1 MSVHTI
7 LSSSDIKGVEFY
19 VLGDNAV
26 EKLAT
31 AKIVNTSQFND
42 KAPIDGGLYDIR
54 MGTIN
59 MNIPCGTC
67 KRWVDKCPGHPG
79 YHPLNYPIIHHIY
92 AKYIPKNMNL
102 ICIHCN
108 RYIVNPALKYA
119 NGKYVYWDHPKY
131 MTEPGV
137 KPNYNAIISYMY
149 DKKTSKNTKAIYCD
163 YCNRVDDFLKSG
175 QDLKKFT
182 PFVIQPIYKKA
193 AKVINSDAF
202 DKFLTLE
209 EFSEFRAESKKYV
222 PNNKMRNINEYSIL
236 YFPRDFKM
244 RFEMMPDSELIKHG
258 ININSH
264 PKNFI
269 FYNLL
274 VPACMLRHVNRKK
287 NEVFNNFITSA
298 LENIINIDKKIDKS
312 VTYHDVSQYMVNMKL
327 AAEAAMRFSE
337 YISSSSTE
345 EKEITSINASIKGK
359 NGIIRSRML
368 GKLAARVSRCVITCN
383 VGNDIDEVNIP
394 NSFSEII
401 HFKET
406 VTIYNMKR
414 LQTYVNNKDKYPSC
428 NKINIAAENGKCVM
442 NNGTYTLRPRDIVSR
457 NIING
462 DTVPITRFP
471 SLFTTSTINM
481 RVLTYNEDK
490 ENNST
495 GMNVISCAAING
507 DFDGDTVSSF
517 QNISEHSRAQF
528 DILGNIARN
537 FTSGIDGSAIY
548 GQAQDTIA
556 GCGYLT
562 MSSTKFNIMQVKA
575 ILNGVPINTKLENRI
590 YSGRELFSMVMP
602 RITLEAPSPF
612 FKNQFIAKFGKF
624 SEDDK
629 VVKIVDGK
637 LISGI
642 VCDAM
647 IKIGKKNTIY
657 HIIYNYYGGEVALQV
672 IRNHQIIIRNFLR
685 LYGMTLD
692 YDSFILNEKSK
703 EMVRI
708 IQSGVLYKVD
718 QINRKLMNGEIVPP
732 SGVNIFNYVEKLII
746 EGIYR
751 NNKDKY
757 VAAVLSGVNINTNWL
772 VQMWLL
778 GSKGSF
784 DNIEKMLVTVGQ
796 VYLDS
801 KRTQFLL
808 DFRRTNIWSQ
818 QFSLSPESRGYVCDS
833 YSSGYTS
840 SDLYALS
847 REARNN
853 IITKG
858 LVTAD
863 AGTEGRNV
871 IKNSESLIIDNR
883 LFVSR
888 DNGTKILQFSA
899 GDDNIDHKNLFPSK
913 YVLFNKPDNFIRE
926 NYDAGL
932 VDKLIAE
939 RNEFAM
945 NSIHKERCNFS
956 FGSSNSVLS
965 PLNMPQILN
974 IILGTSQ
981 VEHLGGTYD
990 SIGNMVDDEDDY
1002 DYSFEGGAKDTK
1014 PLIDMINNYCDN
1026 LHHKRFNEGY
1036 IRYTEEK
1043 GIEIPDLFKH
1053 AFNVMRIVVRSSF
1066 DNDTMGK
1073 ITSTIDPVV
1082 TLTTIL
1088 NNVTNQ
1094 IVSNFVEPGLAY
1106 GINVSLTLT
1115 SPFTQYLIDAHH
1127 SSASG
1132 GTSRD
1137 NIKQFKTIVYLK
1149 PVDKMHIRKTYVFL
1163 LPEFEENKEYASR
1176 LADYIETQ
1184 KMNEYL
1190 IEIRMLCE
1198 DPLAFTM
1205 FPEDSADV
1213 KKSVIALGIKTTGLH
1228 NFVFRLVVDKT
1239 KMLTKHIE
1247 IGNLIVNLESEFAN
1261 GFKCAFRELPDQ
1273 YIIYMFFGESFT
1285 FDLPGRKTKSLG
1297 SKFMARMESFARYIK
1312 DTFVINDFHDL
1323 TNVKVKEMKRNSMVD
1338 GLMITKT
1345 IYYVEADGINI
1356 SDICLINVVDKTR
1369 TFCNN
1374 VQEIYKYYGYME
1386 ARARIIDILNSLFKD
1401 ELGLLITNYAM
1412 VADIMMELGY
1422 PNGLTVSGLAK
1433 REVNDALLVAA
1444 YKNPFDALCDAAT
1457 NGVFNKLT
1465 SPTAG
1470 LIMGQIMKVG
1480 SKYNTV
1486 IKNPDYDVIEATD
1499 EDIL

>member
-1 MSVHTI
+1 MSVQTI
-7 LSSSDIKGVEFY
+7 LNSSDIRGVSFY
-19 VLGDNAV
+19 VLGDAAV
-26 EKLAT
+26 EKIAT
-31 AKIVNTSQFND
+31 AIITNTSQFND
-42 KAPIDGGLYDIR
+42 KLPVEGGLYDIR

-67 KRWVDKCPGHPG
+67 NRWVDKCPGHPG
-79 YHPLNYPIIHHIY
+79 YHPLNYPIVHHIY

-108 RYIVNPALKYA
+108 RYIVNPVLRYA
-119 NGKYVYWDHPKY
+119 NGNLVYHDHPMY
-131 MTEPGV
+131 MIEPGV
-137 KPNYNAIISYMY
+137 KPDYNAVLSYMY
-149 DKKTSKNTKAIYCD
+149 DKKTSKQTKAVYCD
-163 YCNRVDDFLKSG
+163 YCNRVDKYLSSG
-175 QDLKKFT
+175 NDLKKFS
-182 PFVIQPIYKKA
+182 PFIVQPVYKKA
-193 AKVINSDAF
+193 KIGGSEAF
-202 DKFLTLE
+202 EKFLTLE
-209 EFSEFRAESKKYV
+209 EYSEFRFEQKKYV
-222 PNNKMRNINEYSIL
+222 PNNKMRNINEYSVM
-236 YFPRDFKM
+236 YFPRDFKE
-244 RFEMMPDSELIKHG
+244 RFEKMPDSELPKHG
-258 ININSH
+258 ININTH

-274 VPACMLRHVNRKK
+274 IPACMLRHVNRKK
-287 NEVFNNFITSA
+287 NETFNNFITSA
-298 LENIINIDKKIDKS
+298 LENIINIDKRIEKA
-312 VTYHDVSQYMVNMKL
+312 VTFHDAAQYIVQLKL
-327 AAEAAMRFSE
+327 AAEAAARFSE

-345 EKEITSINASIKGK
+345 EKEITSINSSVKGK
-359 NGIIRSRML
+359 NGIMRARIL

-383 VGNDIDEVNIP
+383 VGNDLDEVNIP

-428 NKINIAAENGKCVM
+428 NKINIAAEGGKCVM

-528 DILGNIARN
+528 DILGNITRN

-562 MSSTKFNIMQVKA
+562 MSSTKLNIMQVKA

-612 FKNQFIAKFGKF
+612 FKNQFVAKFGKF

-629 VVKIVDGK
+629 TVKIIDGK

-685 LYGMTLD
+685 LFGMTLD
-692 YDSFILNEKSK
+692 YDSFILDKNSQ

-718 QINRKLMNGEIVPP
+718 EVNRKLMNGEIVPP
-732 SGVNIFNYVEKLII
+732 SGVNLFNYVEKLIVDD
-746 EGIYR
+746 IYR
-751 NNKDKY
+751 SNKDKY
-757 VAAVLSGVNINTNWL
+757 IAAVLAGININTNWL

-784 DNIEKMLVTVGQ
+784 DNVEKMLVTVGQ

-801 KRTQFLL
+801 RRTQFLL

-833 YSSGYTS
+833 YSSGYS
-840 SDLYALS
+840 LSDLYSLA

-871 IKNSESLIIDNR
+871 IKNSESLLIDNR
-883 LFVSR
+883 LFVSH
-888 DNGTKILQFSA
+888 DNGNKILQFAA

-913 YVLFNKPDNFIRE
+913 YILYNQTDEFIKS
-926 NYDAGL
+926 NYDKGL

-939 RNEFAM
+939 RNEFAI
-945 NSIHKERCNFS
+945 NCVQKEQCNFS
-956 FGSSNSVLS
+956 YSSNNSVLS
-965 PLNMPQILN
+965 PLNMPQLLN
-974 IILGTSQ
+974 IILGTSDK
-981 VEHLGGTYD
+981 EFEGGDTDYYD
-990 SIGNMVDDEDDY
+990 YDDY
-1002 DYSFEGGAKDTK
+1002 DYNSPFIGGASNE
-1014 PLIDMINNYCDN
+1014 LVAMINNYCDN
-1026 LHHKRFNEGY
+1026 LYHKRFNEGY
-1036 IRYTEEK
+1036 IKYVNDK
-1043 GIEIPDLFKH
+1043 QMEIPDLFKH
-1053 AFNVMRIVVRSSF
+1053 AFNIMRIIIRSSF
-1066 DNDTMGK
+1066 DNSIMAK
-1073 ITSTIDPVV
+1073 INSTPNPEI
-1082 TLTTIL
+1082 TLKTIL
-1088 NNVTNQ
+1088 NNITNQ
-1094 IVSNFVEPGLAY
+1094 IITNFVEPGLAY

-1163 LPEFEENKEYASR
+1163 LPEYEENKEYATR

-1184 KMNEYL
+1184 KMSEYL

-1198 DPLAFTM
+1198 DPLEFTT
-1205 FPEDSADV
+1205 FPDDSVDV
-1213 KKSVIALGIKTTGLH
+1213 KKSAIALNVKANNLH
-1228 NFVFRLVVDKT
+1228 NFVFRLVVNKT

-1247 IGNLIVNLESEFAN
+1247 IGDLITNLENEFNN
-1261 GFKCAFRELPDQ
+1261 GFKCAFRETADK
-1273 YIIYMFFGESFT
+1273 YIIYMFFNDRFE
-1285 FDLPGRKTKSLG
+1285 FDLPGRKTKSANVR
-1297 SKFMARMESFARYIK
+1297 FMTRMETFARYIK
-1312 DTFVINDFHDL
+1312 DSFIINDFRNL
-1323 TNVKVKEMKRNSMVD
+1323 SNVKVKSMKRNIVAANI
-1338 GLMITKT
+1338 GNGILETKT

-1356 SDICLINVVDKTR
+1356 ADICLINVVDKTR

-1374 VQEIYKYYGYME
+1374 IQEMYKYYGFME
-1386 ARARIIDILNSLFKD
+1386 ARSRIIDVLNLLFKD
-1401 ELGLLITNYAM
+1401 ELGLLVTNYTM

-1422 PNGLTVSGLAK
+1422 PNGLTASGLAK
-1433 REVNDALLVAA
+1433 RESNDSLLVAA
-1444 YKNPFDALCDAAT
+1444 YKNPFDALCSAAT
-1457 NGVFNKLT
+1457 NGIYNKMT

-1470 LIMGQIMKVG
+1470 LIMGQIMNVG
-1480 SKYNTV
+1480 SRYNKI
-1486 IKNPDYDVIEATD
+1486 IKNPEYEIAADMDD
-1499 EDIL
+1499 EDVL